1 MANFNLQDY
10 EPVQERIGKFYAK
23 YPEGRIIT
31 DLTDSSNGVF
41 VFKATLY
48 KSGEDLAAGVILSTG
63 WAREI
68 DGKGYVNQTS
78 ALENCE
84 TSAIG
89 RALANIGLHGDK
101 RPSREE
107 MQKVNAESKQE
118 SSKQQKL
125 TEKENIIKTICAY
138 KTVADLEKYKAGVKG
153 MITRGNVKL
162 SKPDLDEIGKA
173 FSDREFELSGGTAN
187 ASN

>member
-1 MANFNLQDY
+1 MGQFNLQDY
-10 EPVQERIGKFYAK
+10 EPVQDRIPKFYAK
-23 YPEGRIIT
+23 YPDGRIIT
-31 DLTDSSNGVF
+31 DKIDSSDGVF

-48 KSGEDLAAGVILSTG
+48 KSGEEMMSGIVLSTG

-89 RALANIGLHGDK
+89 RALANIGIHGDK

-107 MQKVNAESKQE
+107 MQKA
-118 SSKQQKL
+118 QKGM
-125 TEKENIIKTICAY
+125 TDKDHIISAIECQKSMD
-138 KTVADLEKYKAGVKG
+138 DLNKYRTGVKD
-153 MITRGNVKL
+153 MIQAKRVKL
-162 SKPDLDEIGKA
+162 SKEDLALIGSAFTAKEKA
-173 FSDREFELSGGTAN
+173 LGGNGNEAHQ
-187 ASN
+187 

>member
-1 MANFNLQDY
+1 MGNFNMQDY
-10 EPVQERIGKFYAK
+10 EPVQDRIGKFYAK
-23 YPEGRIIT
+23 YPDGRIIT

-48 KSGEDLAAGVILSTG
+48 KSGEDLMAGIILSTG
-63 WAREI
+63 WAREV

-84 TSAIG
+84 TSSIG

-107 MQKVNAESKQE
+107 MQKANKIGDAQH
-118 SSKQQKL
+118 
-125 TEKENIIKTICAY
+125 IIGAIEGQ
-138 KTVADLEKYKAGVKG
+138 KTVDDLNKYRSGVKD
-153 MITRGNVKL
+153 MIQAKRVHL
-162 SKPDLDEIGKA
+162 SKEDLALIGNAFTTKEQSFGGDEAGGKQ
-173 FSDREFELSGGTAN
+173 
-187 ASN
+187 

>member
-10 EPVQERIGKFYAK
+10 EPVQDRITKFYAK
-23 YPEGRIIT
+23 YPDGRIIT

-48 KSGEDLAAGVILSTG
+48 KNAEETLAGICLSTG

-107 MQKVNAESKQE
+107 MQKAQAGHEPIETKSTI
-118 SSKQQKL
+118 S
-125 TEKENIIKTICAY
+125 EKENILNTIKTYATKEELDKY
-138 KTVADLEKYKAGVKG
+138 KTGVKNMLKSG
-153 MITRGNVKL
+153 RTKL
-162 SKPDLDEIGKA
+162 TKTDAEEIGKA
-173 FSDREFELSGGTAN
+173 FIDREFELSEATNEAN
-187 ASN
+187 Q

>member
-1 MANFNLQDY
+1 MAQFNLQDY
-10 EPVQERIGKFYAK
+10 EPVQDRITKFYVK
-23 YPEGRIIT
+23 HPDGRIIT

-48 KSGEDLAAGVILSTG
+48 KSGEDLMSGIILSTG
-63 WAREI
+63 WAREV

-107 MQKVNAESKQE
+107 MQKTNKNDAQHIIGAIEG
-118 SSKQQKL
+118 QK
-125 TEKENIIKTICAY
+125 NMD
-138 KTVADLEKYKAGVKG
+138 DLNKYRTGVKD
-153 MITRGNVKL
+153 MIQAKRVHL
-162 SKPDLDEIGKA
+162 SKEDLALIGNAFTAKEKA
-173 FSDREFELSGGTAN
+173 LGDNGSEAHK
-187 ASN
+187 